1 MFVINAIV
9 DNKLSINFRVD
20 KIKSIRFANKRKIK
34 SGRKLNVKYENKTTF
49 TGYISWLCFGLNFV
63 CGSYDLKSID

>member
-9 DNKLSINFRVD
+9 DNKLSINFRED
-20 KIKSIRFANKRKIK
+20 KTKSIRFANKRKIK
-34 SGRKLNVKYENKTTF
+34 SARKLKYENKTTF